1 MGTDHLL
8 KVQARM
14 EDKVRI
20 KNLKSLF
27 AFFEK
32 FSRGPARRNA
42 CAMCISILPRRIKD
56 HAYILV
62 CARTRILCIYEYV
75 YTYTRI

>member
-1 MGTDHLL
+1 MNPNFFLPGTDHSL

-20 KNLKSLF
+20 KYLKSLF

-32 FSRGPARRNA
+32 FSRASIPFKVPAA
-42 CAMCISILPRRIKD
+42 PGSVDVLAGDSKYGEGVG
-56 HAYILV
+56 HQGFH
-62 CARTRILCIYEYV
+62 
-75 YTYTRI
+75 

>member
-1 MGTDHLL
+1 M

-27 AFFEK
+27 EFFEK
-32 FSRGPARRNA
+32 FGRDMNIIYSREFVWTVSKAVILNGLCHKARKHDLRE
-42 CAMCISILPRRIKD
+42 CVSI
-56 HAYILV
+56 
-62 CARTRILCIYEYV
+62 
-75 YTYTRI
+75 

>member
-1 MGTDHLL
+1 MNFVLNPNFFVPATNLPL

-20 KNLKSLF
+20 KNLKSLL

-32 FSRGPARRNA
+32 FGLAHKQALS
-42 CAMCISILPRRIKD
+42 
-56 HAYILV
+56 
-62 CARTRILCIYEYV
+62 LCPPVVPLEGMELHM
-75 YTYTRI
+75 

>member
-1 MGTDHLL
+1 M

-27 AFFEK
+27 EFFEK
-32 FSRGPARRNA
+32 FSWVLVENPSTVVYGPSW
-42 CAMCISILPRRIKD
+42 CQIHPHSGFCYLHGPRAKPIR
-56 HAYILV
+56 V
-62 CARTRILCIYEYV
+62 QGLCVGGEL
-75 YTYTRI
+75 